1 MLKIK
6 LRGVASTQ
14 KFEENQQSVKSDDD
28 YDISFTFVPFCDVR
42 VIVRSC
48 MLKQAIRNSCP
59 CCSYDLH
66 FRSTCFSPQGGIA
79 TYIMYPSVKSRK
91 D

>member
-48 MLKQAIRNSCP
+48 MHKQTIRNKLSETAVP
-59 CCSYDLH
+59 VAAMISIFEALVLVL
-66 FRSTCFSPQGGIA
+66 REG
-79 TYIMYPSVKSRK
+79 
-91 D
+91 